1 MNSDILAPARRC
13 DWALYDAVKAVLD
26 FLAKGASKVDAY
38 ATLMELG
45 VSRQRAGEL
54 IVGVNVR

>member
-1 MNSDILAPARRC
+1 MRTDILAPARRC

-26 FLAKGASKVDAY
+26 FLAKGANKVDAY
-38 ATLMELG
+38 ATLMKMG

-54 IVGVNVR
+54 VAGVRVR